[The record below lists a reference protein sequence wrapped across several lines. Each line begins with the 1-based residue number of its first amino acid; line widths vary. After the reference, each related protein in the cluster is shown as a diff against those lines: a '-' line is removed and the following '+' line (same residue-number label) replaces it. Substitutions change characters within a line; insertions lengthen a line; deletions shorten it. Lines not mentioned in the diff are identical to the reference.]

1 MLSGLFKYGGSL
13 PPARAVFA
21 QKPICFSALRHV
33 ILAKIVWPQM
43 QLSRDARHFM
53 VTKQSI
59 SSELRSPLKDEL
71 CYHASLWIL
80 RTFADTS
87 YVLFVRLVASC
98 HTFGRTLRM
107 KKDIVLP

>member
-1 MLSGLFKYGGSL
+1 MLSGFFKYGGSL
-13 PPARAVFA
+13 PLARAVFA
-21 QKPICFSALRHV
+21 QKPICFSALRHG

-71 CYHASLWIL
+71 CYHASLWLKQHSTSQYTIL
-80 RTFADTS
+80 GIS
-87 YVLFVRLVASC
+87 EVA
-98 HTFGRTLRM
+98 
-107 KKDIVLP
+107 